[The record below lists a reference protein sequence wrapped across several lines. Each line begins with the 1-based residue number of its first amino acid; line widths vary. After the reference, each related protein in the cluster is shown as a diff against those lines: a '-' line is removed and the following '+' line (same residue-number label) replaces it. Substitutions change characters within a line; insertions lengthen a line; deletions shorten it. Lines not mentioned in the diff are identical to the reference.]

1 MRTKN
6 RARDRVRPPFVA
18 RRSFRE
24 SLELPRGFRTRQRG
38 LEQNGARML
47 RSTSSMNGASES
59 IARVAMARTASPDEL
74 ATLIPRR
81 SPVSVDAATEYFE
94 EEKRDASAR
103 RRFNIFV
110 ALASIGAACASVG
123 LTTDM
128 IGHTAKFRS
137 AMQSPRLGAGR
148 WTSLPPL
155 PPWTPNVPLGEVNT
169 PALAFAEMDRVKL
182 EGSALEAA
190 KRWSHEDSF
199 PTFPASRYLD
209 GDKRVRRKL
218 ETPVYV
224 IAIAGDAKDQ
234 ARTSKLVSRFDK
246 TFDFGGKGAAKGDT
260 NGTKDGFVQIQD
272 AVDAGAWPK
281 TIELAEEAVETLHR
295 LRPVGTMHW
304 FANLAMAKKRADRM
318 LPVGSRPIA
327 HHVGCLFSH
336 ARMWRLH
343 QKFKNKWTI
352 VFESDGL
359 WYLTVPVGALQSVVD
374 NAPSNADVIF
384 LKAKNEHTG
393 QFVKQWPVGKD
404 MMYMYAYNRVGGGA
418 GLSGYMLGPK
428 FTEKI
433 YQYIISHDG
442 ADMVDAWMLVNVCSK
457 GDERATK
464 GGRKNRL
471 NCYHVQQGAKP
482 PHVIG
487 GYLPEWYG
495 TDRTAR
501 DTDNWAE
508 WLRNEKNARVYDAA
522 RGERMEA
529 WRNGAERGKFGRAND
544 QRALG
549 EKRRVEARRAAQAA
563 ARAEATSSATK

>member
-1 MRTKN
+1 
-6 RARDRVRPPFVA
+6 
-18 RRSFRE
+18 
-24 SLELPRGFRTRQRG
+24 
-38 LEQNGARML
+38 
-47 RSTSSMNGASES
+47 
-59 IARVAMARTASPDEL
+59 MARTASPDEL

-81 SPVSVDAATEYFE
+81 SPVGVDAATEYFE

-128 IGHTAKFRS
+128 IGHTAKFRA

-155 PPWTPNVPLGEVNT
+155 PPWTPNVPPGEVNT

-209 GDKRVRRKL
+209 GEERVRRKL

-246 TFDFGGKGAAKGDT
+246 TFDFGGKGARKGDT

-272 AVDAGAWPK
+272 AVNAEAWPK

-359 WYLTVPVGALQSVVD
+359 WYLTIPVGALQSVVD

-393 QFVKQWPVGKD
+393 QFIKQWPVGKD

-433 YQYIISHDG
+433 YDFIISHDG

-464 GGRKNRL
+464 GGRKNL
-471 NCYHVQQGAKP
+471 SLIH
-482 PHVIG
+482 I
-487 GYLPEWYG
+487 
-495 TDRTAR
+495 
-501 DTDNWAE
+501 
-508 WLRNEKNARVYDAA
+508 
-522 RGERMEA
+522 
-529 WRNGAERGKFGRAND
+529 
-544 QRALG
+544 
-549 EKRRVEARRAAQAA
+549 
-563 ARAEATSSATK
+563 